1 MATDA
6 NTIGDD
12 RIGGYRFVRTLSAG
26 QNSTVMEVLQ
36 ETSGRRFVIKQLLQS
51 KAAIASERKAFEFE
65 AKLGMELRHP
75 DLIRVHEYFRDKNQP
90 YFVMDYFPSMHLRL
104 VVALPEK
111 YGLPK
116 GRMHSVIRQA
126 GSGLA
131 YMHERNWIHRD
142 VKPENIIVS
151 KGGDARLIDY
161 ALAMKPFSGIS
172 KLFRKKPLRQ
182 GTQSYMSPEQIRCEP
197 PAPAADIYS
206 FGITCYELACGRQPF
221 RANSPN
227 DLLNKHLREPPIPP
241 TVYNQNIT
249 PEFSDLVMSML
260 KKRPA
265 DRLGDMQEFLVR
277 FSRIRIHRDDPD
289 PQTDRG

>member
-1 MATDA
+1 MSTDA

-12 RIGGYRFVRTLSAG
+12 KIGGYRFVRTLHAG
-26 QNSTVMEVLQ
+26 QNSSVMEVLQ
-36 ETSGRRFVIKQLLQS
+36 EASGKRFVMKQLLPS
-51 KAAIASERKAFEFE
+51 KSGDAAERRAFEFE

-75 DLIRVHEYFRDKNQP
+75 NLIRVWEYVRDKEQP

-104 VVALPEK
+104 VVAKPEK

-116 GRMHSVIRQA
+116 GRMHWVIQQA

-131 YMHERNWIHRD
+131 YMHEKNWVHRD

-151 KGGDARLIDY
+151 KSGEARLIDY
-161 ALAMKPFSGIS
+161 ALAMRPFSALK
-172 KLFRKKPLRQ
+172 KLIGAKPPRQ
-182 GTQSYMSPEQIRCEP
+182 GTYSYMSPEQIRCEP

-221 RANSPN
+221 RANSPG
-227 DLLNKHLREPPIPP
+227 DLLGKHLREPASPP
-241 TVYNQNIT
+241 TVHNKRIT

-260 KKRPA
+260 RKRPA
-265 DRLGDMQEFLVR
+265 DRLGDMRDFLGR
-277 FSRIRIHRDDPD
+277 FSRLRIYDDDPD
-289 PQTDRG
+289 PQADRF